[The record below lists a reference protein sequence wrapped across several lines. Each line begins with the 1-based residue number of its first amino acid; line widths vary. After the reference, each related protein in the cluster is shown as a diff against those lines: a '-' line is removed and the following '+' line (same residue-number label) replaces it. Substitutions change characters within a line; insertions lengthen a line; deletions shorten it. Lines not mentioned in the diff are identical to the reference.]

1 MYLYY
6 CITLNLHIE
15 IKTMEKKIYSRPTIS
30 ETRLDSEINLVL
42 MSCVQGDPGCSPTFP
57 NFGMGLDGTN
67 ETDGNGISQ
76 FMNPLKW
83 FR

>member
-1 MYLYY
+1 MN
-6 CITLNLHIE
+6 I
-15 IKTMEKKIYSRPTIS
+15 MEKKIYTCPSIT

-42 MSCVQGDPGCSPTFP
+42 MSPGTPP
-57 NFGMGLDGTN
+57 PGGMTLDGTN
-67 ETDGNGISQ
+67 ETDGSGIFQ

>member
-1 MYLYY
+1 M
-6 CITLNLHIE
+6 NN
-15 IKTMEKKIYSRPTIS
+15 MEKKLYSRPTIS

-42 MSCVQGDPGCSPTFP
+42 MSPGGNVQNEPS
-57 NFGMGLDGTN
+57 GMTLDQSN
-67 ETDGNGISQ
+67 ETNGDIVSQ

>member
-1 MYLYY
+1 MKMFSMN
-6 CITLNLHIE
+6 TLNSQIE
-15 IKTMEKKIYSRPTIS
+15 MNIMEKKIYTCPSIT

-42 MSCVQGDPGCSPTFP
+42 MSPVNPPPTTG
-57 NFGMGLDGTN
+57 GMTLDGTN
-67 ETDGNGISQ
+67 ETDGSGISQ

>member
-1 MYLYY
+1 MF
-6 CITLNLHIE
+6 TLNTLNSHNE
-15 IKTMEKKIYSRPTIS
+15 MNSMEKKIYSRPTIS

-42 MSCVQGDPGCSPTFP
+42 MSPGEPGCPGCMQTEQD
-57 NFGMGLDGTN
+57 NQTDGT
-67 ETDGNGISQ
+67 GISQ

>member
-1 MYLYY
+1 M
-6 CITLNLHIE
+6 NN
-15 IKTMEKKIYSRPTIS
+15 MEKKIYSRPTIS

-42 MSCVQGDPGCSPTFP
+42 MSIGGSVNTGST
-57 NFGMGLDGTN
+57 NVGMGLDESN
-67 ETDGNGISQ
+67 ETNGDQISQ